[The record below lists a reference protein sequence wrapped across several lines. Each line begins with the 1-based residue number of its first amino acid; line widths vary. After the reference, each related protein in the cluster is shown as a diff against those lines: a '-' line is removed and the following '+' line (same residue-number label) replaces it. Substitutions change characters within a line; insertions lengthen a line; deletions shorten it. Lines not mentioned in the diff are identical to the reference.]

1 MILKYFIAWF
11 PMILIAM
18 LNGSLRE
25 YVIAD
30 YVSELIAHQ
39 ISCATLIIFFSLY
52 IYYISRKW
60 KIDSCSKSWLI
71 GVMWL
76 CMTVIFEFGFF
87 HYAAGQPWEILLA
100 DYNILAGRLWIL
112 VLIWILI
119 SPSIFYK
126 FWKNN

>member
-39 ISCATLIIFFSLY
+39 ISCVTLIIFFSLY
-52 IYYISRKW
+52 IYFISRKW
-60 KIDSCSKSWLI
+60 KIDSSSKSWLI
-71 GVMWL
+71 GLMWL

-100 DYNILAGRLWIL
+100 DYNIFAGRLWIL

-119 SPSIFYK
+119 APRIFYK